1 MGRTM
6 SSTHAP
12 SALTGPAPAAER
24 RVREQARDA
33 ATLMAFSLA
42 TSVGAATALAVLSG
56 LGR

>member
-1 MGRTM
+1 M

-12 SALTGPAPAAER
+12 LDRPTPAAER

>member
-6 SSTHAP
+6 STTHAP
-12 SALTGPAPAAER
+12 SSLSAPPAAER

-42 TSVGAATALAVLSG
+42 TSVGAATMLALLSG

>member
-1 MGRTM
+1 M

-12 SALTGPAPAAER
+12 LSSPAPPRER